1 MLVVLTGG
9 TGGAK
14 LIEGLAA
21 EMDPAQLTIIC
32 NTGDDCVFHGL
43 HVSPDIDT
51 ITYTLAGLIDE
62 EKGWGVSDDT
72 FAVLGQLRR
81 LGNDTW
87 FTLGDKDLAMHITRT
102 RLMAEGFTLSQ
113 VTERLRTILGVKAKI
128 IPMSDSRVETRVVTS
143 EGEISFQEYF
153 VKERWSRE
161 VEAVHFT
168 GAEQSTPA
176 PGVLEA
182 IRQSTAVVIAP
193 SNPVTSIGPILAVP
207 GIRQALQY
215 SVVNVVAVSPII
227 GSAAISGPAHK
238 LMAVVGLEPS
248 AFGVASAYGDL
259 LNRFVI
265 DAEDRSLKE
274 RIEKLGMRAV
284 VSSIRVTSLADK
296 QRLAME
302 VLALTQK

>member
-284 VSSIRVTSLADK
+284 VSSIRMTSLADK